1 MGILWEVGGALE
13 HLKHYFSHDEASK
26 DVDERDESGRS
37 HEKETTHS
45 SDARDSIG
53 DRHER
58 GVEGRDDTPDSVAA
72 NNVPK
77 GEFGGHVGE
86 STVRRAHA
94 KCSDG
99 FQTSCVGQC
108 LLQTI
113 LERIWFCSWF

>member
-1 MGILWEVGGALE
+1 MEGRDDTPDSVAANNVPKGEFGG
-13 HLKHYFSHDEASK
+13 H
-26 DVDERDESGRS
+26 V
-37 HEKETTHS
+37 
-45 SDARDSIG
+45 G

-94 KCSDG
+94 KCNDG
-99 FQTSCVGQC
+99 SQTSCVGQC

-113 LERIWFCSWF
+113 LERVWFCSCF

>member
-1 MGILWEVGGALE
+1 MEGRDDTPFSVAANNVPKGEFGG
-13 HLKHYFSHDEASK
+13 H
-26 DVDERDESGRS
+26 V
-37 HEKETTHS
+37 
-45 SDARDSIG
+45 G

-94 KCSDG
+94 KCNDG
-99 FQTSCVGQC
+99 SQTSCVGQVC
-108 LLQTI
+108 F
-113 LERIWFCSWF
+113 RPSWKRFGSAAVFDSTAAPFFGGAAAAISR